1 MRFAL
6 LRWLLTNSNRSCPQA
21 YMRNIEYLGHIL
33 QRIGV
38 EPVVSDAMF
47 NIPIGSLAY
56 TCAVNNV
63 LLGQTQ
69 LLTKLPHGG
78 AAIGCLVFHGVFI

>member
-1 MRFAL
+1 
-6 LRWLLTNSNRSCPQA
+6 
-21 YMRNIEYLGHIL
+21 MRNIEYLGHIL

-63 LLGQTQ
+63 LLGQAQ
-69 LLTKLPHGG
+69 LLAEPPHGRAG
-78 AAIGCLVFHGVFI
+78 LGCLVFHGVFI

>member
-6 LRWLLTNSNRSCPQA
+6 LRGCSRTRIDHVRKRT
-21 YMRNIEYLGHIL
+21 MRNIEYLGHIL